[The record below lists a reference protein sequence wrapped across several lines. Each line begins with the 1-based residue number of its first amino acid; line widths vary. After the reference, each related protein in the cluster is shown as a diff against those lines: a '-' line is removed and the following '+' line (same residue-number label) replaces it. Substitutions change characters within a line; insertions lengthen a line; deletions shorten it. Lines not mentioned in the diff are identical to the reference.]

1 MAERKRTGIAISGV
15 DIASPDHSVTDGK
28 CEQLHNMRYANGA
41 WRNVHPFVIKH
52 KLRTSPN
59 YAFNIIYQ
67 HPATKDNQYIA
78 ESTRTEK
85 ITSFYAYVE
94 YQGQYLYYF
103 TNETIKVYDAI
114 YDDEKEYLGIVTS
127 VSDMQKTITV
137 EFDKED
143 ASTYTIELERIQSE
157 DIGTNKTSHF
167 ISLVEI
173 VNEDIELVQNIYS
186 IDEDTEVAVSHF
198 GKVLLVSDKTNK
210 KLLYFILKGEQ
221 YKQINWD
228 ELSCQSTIK
237 VVSWNSPNVK
247 TINVE
252 ESEDNSLP
260 DYGFTEAGLL
270 AYEQMYEG
278 ENPNPTFITFDEEL
292 NAWRGEIAIFFALRD
307 ESGATLYTTSPQ
319 ILRST
324 LLIEANLTP
333 DIIDIGGLGVVD
345 DVDVFAYA
353 GYKNISANLR
363 PGTTHPYAAPFHKL
377 MIPTAKLE
385 YNIGDSEVIKEIA
398 IYSTRLYSLLDTNG
412 ENRVDLLQEPFYL
425 MDTIT
430 INPKVSEG
438 LVEYDITYSKLK
450 NVEQKVL
457 YAPTI
462 SPQLLYAD
470 KFTEYNNRLHLISP
484 ERMLRPLK
492 SDNIVLDSENGTE
505 FLIVK
510 WGNDSGSTIYS
521 AAPNKYS
528 FSQGFLISFPQNV
541 DSIYWANSYED
552 RYEVF
557 GKLLNL
563 KYNAAIDTSYYTNL
577 IPKPNADRIQA
588 GVMANY
594 IFYKYNTDLDVSIP
608 DEYVTSVESVLST
621 TDSNRIQASSANN
634 CFEYPYENSYRV
646 GSETSHIIA
655 ANSAAVEMSDAKFG
669 EFPLYV
675 FTDEGV
681 FAMQSGGND
690 ALYSAIIPI
699 SYDKAIQPNTL
710 AVNYNVLF
718 VTKEGIMALSSQGVR
733 QLSQELD
740 NLNGNLPEWMKTT
753 QLLHLPRFNE
763 IVATDF
769 ADKKLYVYSASQQVW
784 SSRDVEPGRL
794 LNNGEIVA
802 DNNTIYNLLSEDD
815 NTTNTEVTI
824 LTRPI
829 KLGSM
834 ELKRLETFILRF
846 EASTAQTIEIQLYG
860 STDTVN
866 WIKFREVSV
875 YTNRDIIIRRVPLSA
890 KYLRVEITGA
900 VTDDIRIIAM
910 EMEYY
915 LRMLHRMR

>member
-1 MAERKRTGIAISGV
+1 MAERQRTGIAISGV

-28 CEQLHNMRYANGA
+28 CQELHNMRYANGA
-41 WRNVHPFVIKH
+41 WRNVHPFVEKH
-52 KLRTSPN
+52 SLNSTV
-59 YAFNIIYQ
+59 YEIIYH
-67 HPATKDNQYIA
+67 HPVTQDNEYIA
-78 ESTRTEK
+78 KGLRP
-85 ITSFYAYVE
+85 FYAYYNLVDM
-94 YQGQYLYYF
+94 YFYYF
-103 TNETIKVYDAI
+103 TNEVIKVGDAV
-114 YDDEKEYLGIVTS
+114 YNDEMELIGYVTS
-127 VSDMQKTITV
+127 ERSQQTV
-137 EFDKED
+137 EVVVQPLSGEPFEMNLDRDSSMDINGQEK
-143 ASTYTIELERIQSE
+143 AHITISWVRVEPNG
-157 DIGTNKTSHF
+157 D
-167 ISLVEI
+167 ISLLQ
-173 VNEDIELVQNIYS
+173 DICS
-186 IDEDTEVAVSHF
+186 IDGEPEVTVSHF
-198 GKVLLVSDKTNK
+198 GKVLIINDLTSK
-210 KLLYFILKGEQ
+210 KLQYFILKGSI
-221 YKQINWD
+221 YKLIDWD
-228 ELSCQSTIK
+228 VLDCTSTIS
-237 VVSWNSPNVK
+237 VG
-247 TINVE
+247 TGYT
-252 ESEDNSLP
+252 SENLKAELVDTG
-260 DYGFTEAGLL
+260 DYEYPPHGFKGEGMIVYEKLCNTDFTE
-270 AYEQMYEG
+270 YYFEDFNEKDDM
-278 ENPNPTFITFDEEL
+278 
-292 NAWRGEIAIFFALRD
+292 WRGEIAIFFAFRD
-307 ESGATLYTTSPQ
+307 KSGTILYKSSPQ
-319 ILRST
+319 ILRSS
-324 LLIEANLTP
+324 LLAEYNHTP
-333 DIIDIGGLGVVD
+333 DSVRILQESYDGDGY
-345 DVDVFAYA
+345 YA
-353 GYKNISANLR
+353 LCGYK
-363 PGTTHPYAAPFHKL
+363 GQFEHPEVLKRSYAAPYHQFVSPSVGL
-377 MIPTAKLE
+377 Q
-385 YNIGDSEVIKEIA
+385 YNIGNSQMVCEVA
-398 IYSTRLYSLLDTNG
+398 VYSTRLYSLINRTQTN
-412 ENRVDLLQEPFYL
+412 EIRDLHNEVDLMLEPFYL
-425 MDTIT
+425 MDTYA
-430 INPKVSEG
+430 INPNIDKGS
-438 LVEYDITYSKLK
+438 VEFMIKYSNLK
-450 NVEQKVL
+450 NIEHKPL
-457 YAPTI
+457 FEPTI

-470 KFTEYNNRLHLISP
+470 KLREYNNSLHLLSVHK
-484 ERMLRPLK
+484 LLHPLK
-492 SDNIVLDSENGTE
+492 SENIVKSTNGTD
-505 FLIVK
+505 FIIAQ
-510 WGNDSGSTIYS
+510 WPDNNGSTIYTRNDKKF
-521 AAPNKYS
+521 A
-528 FSQGFLISFPQNV
+528 FEQGLIVTFPQNV
-541 DSIYWANSYED
+541 DALYWANKYND
-552 RYEVF
+552 DYEVF
-557 GKLLNL
+557 GRLPM
-563 KYNAAIDTSYYTNL
+563 KYSAAIDTSYFVNLVSRPDYTAL
-577 IPKPNADRIQA
+577 AQQI
-588 GVMANY
+588 VEF
-594 IFYKYNTDLDVSIP
+594 IFDKYYASYDVSLP
-608 DEYVTSVESVLST
+608 NEYIYKATFISSVKE
-621 TDSNRIQASSANN
+621 SNRIQVSEFNN
-634 CFEYPYENSYRV
+634 PLAYSYANSYRI
-646 GSETSHIIA
+646 GLETSTIIA

-718 VTKEGIMALSSQGVR
+718 VTKEGIMALSSQGVK

>member
-1 MAERKRTGIAISGV
+1 MAERQRTGIAISGV

-28 CEQLHNMRYANGA
+28 CQELHNMRYANGA
-41 WRNVHPFVIKH
+41 WRNVHPFVEKH
-52 KLRTSPN
+52 SLNSTV
-59 YAFNIIYQ
+59 YEIIYH
-67 HPATKDNQYIA
+67 HPANKDNEYIA
-78 ESTRTEK
+78 KKTTK
-85 ITSFYAYVE
+85 PFYAY
-94 YQGQYLYYF
+94 YNFSDMYYYYF
-103 TNETIKVYDAI
+103 ANEIIKVGDAV
-114 YDDEKEYLGIVTS
+114 YNDEMELIGYVTS
-127 VSDMQKTITV
+127 ERSQQTV
-137 EFDKED
+137 EVVVQPLSGEPFEMDLDRDSSMDINGQEK
-143 ASTYTIELERIQSE
+143 AHITISWVRVEPNG
-157 DIGTNKTSHF
+157 D
-167 ISLVEI
+167 ISLLQ
-173 VNEDIELVQNIYS
+173 DICS
-186 IDEDTEVAVSHF
+186 IDGEPEVTVSHF
-198 GKVLLVSDKTNK
+198 GKVLLVSNKTNK

-252 ESEDNSLP
+252 ESEDNLLP

-292 NAWRGEIAIFFALRD
+292 NAWRGEIAVFFALRD
-307 ESGATLYTTSPQ
+307 ESGAIIYTTSPQ

-324 LLIEANLTP
+324 LLIEANITP
-333 DIIDIGGLGVVD
+333 DIIDIGGLSVVD
-345 DVDVFAYA
+345 EGKDVFAYA
-353 GYKNISANLR
+353 GYKNISAELR

-377 MIPTAKLE
+377 IKPTAKLE

-425 MDTIT
+425 MDTIA

-457 YAPTI
+457 YTPTI

-470 KFTEYNNRLHLISP
+470 KFTEYNDRLHLISP
-484 ERMLRPLK
+484 EKLLSPLK
-492 SDNIVLDSENGTE
+492 SDNIILSENGTDY
-505 FLIVK
+505 IIIK
-510 WGNDSGSTIYS
+510 WGNDSGSTVYS
-521 AAPNKYS
+521 AVPNKYS
-528 FSQGFLISFPQNV
+528 LSQGFLISFPQNV
-541 DSIYWANSYED
+541 DSIFWANSYED
-552 RYEVF
+552 RYEVY
-557 GKLLNL
+557 GRLLEL

-577 IPKPNADRIQA
+577 IPKPNTDHIQA

-608 DEYVTSVESVLST
+608 DEYVISVESVLST
-621 TDSNRIQASSANN
+621 TEGNRIQASSANN
-634 CFEYPYENSYRV
+634 CFVYPYENSYRV
-646 GSETSHIIA
+646 GSETSTIIA

-681 FAMQSGGND
+681 FAMQSGGDNT
-690 ALYSAIIPI
+690 LYSAIVPI

-846 EASTAQTIEIQLYG
+846 EASTAQTIKVQLYG
-860 STDTVN
+860 STDTIN

-890 KYLRVEITGA
+890 KYLRVKVTSA